1 MYATTPPGGGS
12 GHSRLPVWD
21 EIAALRAAAG
31 DAPLARRLL
40 AALIDALP
48 TDLSELHGCSGRN
61 DHAALAETV
70 HHLRGATRYC
80 GVLALD
86 AALYDLEQAAK
97 AGRAGDI
104 ATRLTRVDAE
114 AARLTESFR

>member
-12 GHSRLPVWD
+12 SPCGLPVWD
-21 EIAALRAAAG
+21 ETAAIHAADG
-31 DAPLARRLL
+31 DASLAHRLV

-48 TDLSELHGCSGRN
+48 ADLADLHSCAGRN
-61 DHAALAETV
+61 DHAALAETA

-104 ATRLTRVDAE
+104 ATRLTRVDGE
-114 AARLTESFR
+114 SARLTEAFC